1 LLISNIQYINKK
13 NFVLNIIIMKR
24 KQMEPIES
32 IEPIE
37 VVIDENFL
45 NGKRRGRF
53 EKMFEELFNENELL
67 NILWLLTGLKKQ
79 SVEYLIE

>member
-1 LLISNIQYINKK
+1 
-13 NFVLNIIIMKR
+13 MKR